1 VLPVVLVFVG
11 LAVVFVVEAW
21 AHHSPWIYYDE
32 LHYTW
37 NSRAIADLG
46 VAPGAKSWSFVGLY
60 PFVIAPAWLLH
71 DVHAAYFTAKLI
83 GAVTMAAVVFPAYL
97 LARSLVAERR
107 VALVAAAATAA
118 VPAMSYSSSLM
129 TETLAYPY
137 ATLCFFLI
145 VRALT
150 VRSRGWLGA
159 AAVASLLTPLVRQ
172 ELAVIPIAFALAA
185 AVLVATSSWLRR
197 RWSVR
202 MRSAAAAALCIC
214 VAAAAWLL
222 TLVSAAWSTAVHHPV
237 AMVQTARSAAG
248 ALAVGVG
255 ILPAVAAVA
264 AFGGRGR
271 EDQPP
276 PTVRPFLALFGSAAF
291 AFLLYTATKRIY
303 FGTVFGPGNF
313 VPERNVI
320 YLAPLVFAAAALLL
334 SRLRAHPLVLA
345 GAALLV
351 GWTVA
356 TVPLLFLPYPA
367 QDAPS
372 LEVLWPLHDRL
383 GLSSAA
389 VHALLVAA
397 VAVSLV
403 VLLALA
409 TKNRLAVLGAVA
421 VVVLCFVLAAEIYT
435 SRRTAGYAQGLA
447 ASVPRPLDWID
458 RATGGASAIYVGQ
471 RILQPSDIW
480 TQAFWNRSLVRLR
493 SLDDTPGG
501 RGQRGIKA
509 TGDILRISVSKYG
522 ALAAPR
528 GTRFLVAEEGITG
541 DGDPVTRAGRWR
553 IYRGTRLESAALGLY
568 SDRWMGAR
576 SSFRVFKPLAGK
588 VRVDLSRKPGWC
600 GKDVPGRARLTVN
613 GKPWDEG
620 IVHACRTIVLSSPIL
635 LTPYEAVVTIEPT
648 FSPATLDPQS
658 FSDARQL
665 GAQVRYRFTS
675 GAVP

>member
-1 VLPVVLVFVG
+1 VVFVG
-11 LAVVFVVEAW
+11 LAVVYVVEAW

-46 VAPGAKSWSFVGLY
+46 VEPGAKSWSFAGLY
-60 PFVIAPAWLLH
+60 PFLIAPAWLLH

-97 LARSLVAERR
+97 LARSLAVERP
-107 VALVAAAATAA
+107 VALVAAAGTAA

-145 VRALT
+145 VRALA
-150 VRSRGWLGA
+150 VRSRAWLGA
-159 AAVASLLTPLVRQ
+159 AAVASLIAPLVRQ
-172 ELAVIPIAFALAA
+172 ELAAIPIAFAAA
-185 AVLVATSSWLRR
+185 AFALFAMSPWVRR

-202 MRSAAAAALCIC
+202 ARWAAAAGLCIC
-214 VAAAAWLL
+214 LAAAAWLL
-222 TLVSAAWSTAVHHPV
+222 TLVSTAWSTAVRHPV
-237 AMVQTARSAAG
+237 AMVQSARSAAG
-248 ALAVGVG
+248 AVAVGVG

-264 AFGGRGR
+264 AFGGRRR

-276 PTVRPFLALFGSAAF
+276 STVRPFLALFGSAAL
-291 AFLLYTATKRIY
+291 AFLLYTAAKRTY
-303 FGTVFGPGNF
+303 FGTVFGPGNL

-320 YLAPLVFAAAALLL
+320 YLTPLVFAAAALLL
-334 SRLRAHPLVLA
+334 SRLRANPLVLA

-351 GWTVA
+351 AWIVA
-356 TVPLLFLPYPA
+356 TVPLLFLSYPA

-383 GLSSAA
+383 GFSSAA
-389 VHALLVAA
+389 MHGLLVGA
-397 VAVSLV
+397 VAVSLL

-409 TKNRLAVLGAVA
+409 AKNSLAALGAVGA
-421 VVVLCFVLAAEIYT
+421 VVLCFVLAAEVYT
-435 SRRTAGYAQGLA
+435 SRRSANYARGLA

-458 RATGGASAIYVGQ
+458 RATGGSSAIYLGQ

-501 RGQRGIKA
+501 TGERGIRA
-509 TGDILRISVSKYG
+509 TGDILRMSVAKYG
-522 ALAAPR
+522 ALPAPR

-541 DGDPVTRAGRWR
+541 DGDPIAREGRWA
-553 IYRGTRLESAALGLY
+553 IYRGTRLESAALGVY

-576 SSFRVFKPLAGK
+576 SSLRVFSPIAGS
-588 VRVDLSRKPGWC
+588 VRVVLSRTASC
-600 GKDVPGRARLTVN
+600 GLKDVPGHARLAID
-613 GKPWDEG
+613 GKPWAEG
-620 IVHACRTIVLSSPIL
+620 VIRACRTIVLSSPIL
-635 LTPYEAVVTIEPT
+635 LPPYEAVVTIEPT
-648 FSPATLDPQS
+648 FSPATLDPHS
-658 FSDARQL
+658 PDARQL
-665 GAQVRYRFTS
+665 GAQVRYRFIS
-675 GAVP
+675 NGIP